1 MEVKMRPQLTA
12 QPVLNQ
18 QTVNINDPKVAVRL
32 STALPAVIQ
41 MLEHFHLT
49 REDQAILLGVSTRTL
64 QRALHGDLPTLS
76 PDQITRM
83 SFITGIYKALHI
95 LFDDATASGWFKR
108 PNRVYPFLG
117 RTPLDYLRQTGIPG
131 LQDTRR
137 LLDGDR
143 SGQFSSTPASRVAA
157 EQLPFQISPDLL
169 R

>member
-1 MEVKMRPQLTA
+1 MRPQFMA
-12 QPVLNQ
+12 EPVLNQ
-18 QTVNINDPKVAVRL
+18 QSVDMNDPAVARRL

-41 MLEHFHLT
+41 MLESFHLS

-64 QRALHGDLPTLS
+64 QRALHGELPTLS

-95 LFDDATASGWFKR
+95 LFDDATASRWFTR
-108 PNRVYPFLG
+108 PNRVYPFLS
-117 RTPLDYLRQTGIPG
+117 RTPLEYLRQTGIPG

-143 SGQFSSTPASRVAA
+143 SGQFSSTAPGRVAA
-157 EQLPFQISPDLL
+157 GQLPLQINTDLL

>member
-1 MEVKMRPQLTA
+1 MRPQLTA
-12 QPVLNQ
+12 EPLLNQ
-18 QTVNINDPKVAVRL
+18 QTVNINDPKEAARL
-32 STALPAVIQ
+32 SSALPAVIQ
-41 MLEHFHLT
+41 MLEQFHLT

-64 QRALHGDLPTLS
+64 QRAVHGDLPALS

-95 LFDDATASGWFKR
+95 LFNDATASGWFKR

>member
-1 MEVKMRPQLTA
+1 MRPQLTA
-12 QPVLNQ
+12 EPVLNQ
-18 QTVNINDPKVAVRL
+18 QALNINDATVAARMA
-32 STALPAVIQ
+32 TALPAVIR
-41 MLEHFHLT
+41 MLESFHLT

-64 QRALHGDLPTLS
+64 QRALQGDLPTLS

-95 LFDDATASGWFKR
+95 LFDDTTASQWFLR
-108 PNRVYPFLG
+108 PNRVSPFLG

-143 SGQFSSTPASRVAA
+143 SGQFTTTDAARASAA
-157 EQLPFQISPDLL
+157 QLPLQINPDLL